1 MSDGGTLTVYQRMPD
16 AFAAQQALGND
27 IAKAGFFGCG
37 SVEQGRVL
45 AMECFARGMPP
56 LMLAE
61 RYHIIQNKLAMK
73 ADAMLAAFQQLG
85 GWHNIVEYS
94 TEACEIKFNPP
105 PGKDE
110 QPLTIRITWADA
122 QKEKWPYK
130 GDGKSLKDNWATPLG
145 RQDMMWARVVS
156 RGVKKL
162 RPEIASGYYTP
173 EEISDFDDEP
183 AAKSNGNGKASK
195 PAAPTA
201 PVTASVVEQ
210 VAATP
215 TPAKEVVAGEV
226 IDGDFEVVKDKPADE
241 FTTAA
246 QRTRIEELFDAL
258 GMTADQRVKAI
269 AKRNASTLRDLK
281 STLADELIAA
291 LESRVK
297 PTLPS
302 LEVTGDPNG
311 ATCGPCTEH
320 QEKAIKSAFEEWKQI
335 DREACDKAI
344 IEFKQKLHES
354 GRTRILDLS
363 ANDAARLCNAI
374 KTRAMGS
381 FITRSLETWKP
392 LASKSDAE
400 EKPAGATD
408 QKAAA

>member
-1 MSDGGTLTVYQRMPD
+1 MPD

-85 GWHNIVEYS
+85 GWHNIIEYS

-110 QPLTIRITWADA
+110 QPLTVRITWVDA
-122 QKEKWPYK
+122 QKEKWPFK

-173 EEISDFDDEP
+173 EEIADFDDDQP
-183 AAKSNGNGKASK
+183 AAKSNGKSNK
-195 PAAPTA
+195 PAAAQTTA
-201 PVTASVVEQ
+201 PAASVVEQ

-215 TPAKEVVAGEV
+215 TPAKEIVAGEV
-226 IDGDFEVVKDKPADE
+226 IDGDFTVVKDE

-246 QRTRIEELFDAL
+246 QRTRIDELFDAL
-258 GMTADQRVKAI
+258 GMTADQRTKAL

-281 STLADELIAA
+281 STLADELITA

-297 PTLPS
+297 PTLPT

-311 ATCGPCTEH
+311 ATCGPCTEQ

-363 ANDAARLCNAI
+363 ANDASRLCNAI
-374 KTRAMGS
+374 KTRAMAS

-392 LASKSDAE
+392 LASKSEGEA
-400 EKPAGATD
+400 K
-408 QKAAA
+408 QAAATEQKSAA